1 MDNILWN
8 AGDISAWPAER
19 RPFFASLNDLGSE
32 ADVSTCRI
40 QVVRVDVKPRQMPP
54 SGKYRVTESY
64 GD

>member
-1 MDNILWN
+1 MDNIPQN
-8 AGDISAWPAER
+8 AGDTSARPAER
-19 RPFFASLNDLGSE
+19 RPFVAGLSDPGSE